1 MNTEGI
7 KDKAKKYIYFELV
20 CENTL
25 LNKGTKIHSPWFVTA
40 QSQEHFD
47 SFLNPDDCCCSVSN
61 LLHHCKTATITKLAC
76 LFFITCLATF
86 VHWEMVLF
94 N

>member
-1 MNTEGI
+1 MKQSI
-7 KDKAKKYIYFELV
+7 KQR
-20 CENTL
+20 
-25 LNKGTKIHSPWFVTA
+25 NKNHSPWFVTA

-76 LFFITCLATF
+76 LFFFICLATF
-86 VHWEMVLF
+86 VHWEMMF
-94 N
+94 NQGETIIIYFRCWNIS